1 MTTFQRIRSFITGIL
16 MIATAVYMIAFLD
29 YGYAIIL
36 VFLSISLSIT
46 AIGEL
51 FYYFTMA
58 RFMVGGKVSLYKGV
72 IILDFAFFTLAITD
86 LPNFYLILYLVAIH
100 AFSALV
106 DILRANEA
114 RINGAKNWLF
124 KLASGVF
131 EIFIAIACIW
141 NINEREV
148 AVLLF
153 SLGVIYSG
161 LVNVVNSFKRTAIVY
176 IQ

>member
-1 MTTFQRIRSFITGIL
+1 

-29 YGYAIIL
+29 YGYVIIL

-72 IILDFAFFTLAITD
+72 IILDFAFCTLAITD

>member
-1 MTTFQRIRSFITGIL
+1 
-16 MIATAVYMIAFLD
+16 MIAFLD